1 MATPLIN
8 GRAYDYAQIRLT
20 IAGVQVHSVTAISYT
35 EEQEKTNNF
44 GIGNRPVSRGH
55 AAIEAS
61 ASLTIGMNDVEALR
75 NAAPEGSL
83 LQIPSFDIVVTY
95 DNSQGVITHVVKNC
109 EFTSDGVEADQGSVN
124 IERSFDLVAS
134 HIQYR

>member
-95 DNSQGVITHVVKNC
+95 DNSQGVVTHIVKNC
-109 EFTSDGVEADQGSVN
+109 EFLSDGTEADQGSVN

-134 HIQYR
+134 HVQYR